1 MEEQRPAQ
9 IDGPGAPRPGAPP
22 QASGRPL
29 PPPAL
34 PDGGGSSA
42 RPGAGLPPLFPYT
55 APPYAD
61 GPVGPAAP
69 PSEERPGP
77 APEPRGPLRLEVP
90 WGWGGSL
97 AGLAAGFGPELLL
110 FAASLGVAATASPAA
125 KVTTGS
131 AVALVVISLVI
142 YGWQTLAAW
151 FFSVRVAGHRLSA
164 WGFRRPTKAY
174 FWTIPV
180 ALAVVYVVSILHDL
194 VVQPKAQDIIGEFP
208 HTPAG
213 VVLFVILAVI
223 AAPLFEEIF
232 FRGFLFRGFA
242 SSWGWPAGLLVSA
255 GVFGIAHAQL
265 DVFVP
270 LFTLG
275 LMLAWVYKRTG
286 SLWTSISLHALFNGI
301 SVLAWALTA
310 R

>member
-1 MEEQRPAQ
+1 MDMIEDPGPNGPAL
-9 IDGPGAPRPGAPP
+9 PHAPRPAPPLAPPPGVAGREWSPAPPPLHGAP
-22 QASGRPL
+22 
-29 PPPAL
+29 
-34 PDGGGSSA
+34 GG
-42 RPGAGLPPLFPYT
+42 GLPPLFPYV
-55 APPYAD
+55 PPAD
-61 GPVGPAAP
+61 PGGPAGLEP
-69 PSEERPGP
+69 P
-77 APEPRGPLRLEVP
+77 AAEPPGPLRREAP

-110 FAASLGVAATASPAA
+110 YAASLGVAATDASAT

-180 ALAVVYVVSILHDL
+180 GLAVVYVVTILHDL
-194 VVQPKAQDIIGEFP
+194 VVHPKTQDIVGEFP
-208 HTPAG
+208 HTPVG
-213 VVLFVILAVI
+213 VVLFVVLAVI
-223 AAPLFEEIF
+223 LAPLFEEIF
-232 FRGFLFRGFA
+232 FRGFLFRGFS
-242 SSWGWPAGLLVSA
+242 SSWGWPAGLLISA

-286 SLWTSISLHALFNGI
+286 SLWTSISLHALFNAI
-301 SVLAWALTA
+301 SVVAWALTA